1 VLRLEHA
8 RQSRQLAAVV
18 HGVKVEWPAPVV
30 QGGRWL
36 VEVVLL
42 ARNRKINGS
51 ESNTLDKHDRI

>member
-1 VLRLEHA
+1 
-8 RQSRQLAAVV
+8 V
-18 HGVKVEWPAPVV
+18 HGIKVEWPAPVV

-51 ESNTLDKHDRI
+51 ESNTPDKYDRI